1 MTATPLADA
10 GARGR
15 PPVVPAPRTL
25 LEVSGLT
32 LRFGGIVALDG
43 VTFTVAD
50 GQIVGLIGPNGAGKT
65 SLFNCLSRLYR
76 PSAGDIRFAGRSLL
90 ALPAHRIAAAGIG
103 RTFQNLAL
111 FPSLGVLENVMVGAH
126 ATGASGFLDDSLRLA
141 AVRREERTLRE
152 TALEMIAFVG
162 LEAEA
167 HHPVASLPFGSQKR
181 VELARALAGSP
192 KLLLLDEPAGGL
204 SHAELGGLGGLIAA
218 IRDRLGMTILLV
230 EHHMSFVMG
239 VSEKVVALDF
249 GRVIAQGTPA
259 EVQSDAAVIRAY
271 LGERR

>member
-1 MTATPLADA
+1 MAAASLADA
-10 GARGR
+10 AARGR

-32 LRFGGIVALDG
+32 LRFDGIVALDG

-111 FPSLGVLENVMVGAH
+111 FPSLSVLENVIVGAH
-126 ATGASGFLDDSLRLA
+126 TTGASGFLDDSLRLA
-141 AVRREERTLRE
+141 AARREERTLRE
-152 TALEMIAFVG
+152 TAHNMLAFVG

-167 HHPVASLPFGSQKR
+167 HRPVASLPLGSQKR

>member
-1 MTATPLADA
+1 MTAAPLAPA
-10 GARGR
+10 AARGGPAALPAGR
-15 PPVVPAPRTL
+15 PL
-25 LEVSGLT
+25 LAVSGLT
-32 LRFGGIVALDG
+32 MRFGGIVALDG
-43 VTFTVAD
+43 VTFAVAE
-50 GQIVGLIGPNGAGKT
+50 GQIAGLIGPNGAGKT
-65 SLFNCLSRLYR
+65 TLFNCLSRLYR
-76 PSAGDIRFAGRSLL
+76 PLAGDIRFAGRSLL
-90 ALPAHRIAAAGIG
+90 ALPAHRIAAAGVG

-111 FPSLGVLENVMVGAH
+111 FRSLTVLENVVVGAH
-126 ATGASGFLDDSLRLA
+126 ATGASGFVDDALRLA

-152 TALEMIAFVG
+152 TALHMLAFVG
-162 LEAEA
+162 LEALA
-167 HHPVASLPFGSQKR
+167 HRPVTSLPFGSQKR

-204 SHAELGGLGGLIAA
+204 NHEEVAELGGLVGA

-259 EVQSDAAVIRAY
+259 EVQADAAVIRAY